1 MNILNKTKT
10 VFTCSCKGSFDN
22 YLYHIQTLM
31 NSFGLDFP
39 SAHSVIKIESYM
51 NDLFELRDDIRLVDD
66 NTH

>member
-1 MNILNKTKT
+1 
-10 VFTCSCKGSFDN
+10 
-22 YLYHIQTLM
+22 M

-51 NDLFELRDDIRLVDD
+51 NDLFELRDDIRLVDE